1 MGLAGSVLG
10 SGLSFVFLSLF
21 RGIARNPD
29 GTLMFIIEIDA
40 PLLVATAVGATLVG
54 VLAAALPARLAAR
67 LDPAVAIRG

>member
-21 RGIARNPD
+21 RSIARNPD